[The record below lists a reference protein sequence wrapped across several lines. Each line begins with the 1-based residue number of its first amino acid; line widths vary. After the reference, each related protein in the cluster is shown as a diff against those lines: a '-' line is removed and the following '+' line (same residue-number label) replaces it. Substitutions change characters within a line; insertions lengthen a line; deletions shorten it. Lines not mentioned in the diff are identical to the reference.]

1 MKHLTGGILSHVFR
15 AVPFAW
21 CTAGDWTDF
30 RAAMDFMQFLD
41 MVIHVDKTLGVVI
54 GKYGTQVYAV
64 LFGIVF
70 CETGLVVMPFLP
82 GDSLLFIA
90 GAFCATGAMD
100 MWLLITLLIIAA
112 ISGNTVNYWVGKKVG
127 RSVFTRDYAWIDKKA
142 LHHTQAFFEKHGGK
156 TITLSRFVPIVRTF
170 APFVAGVSDMPFGRF
185 QFYNITGGVGWV
197 VSLVVAGYFF
207 GNIPIIRD
215 HLNTIVLLG
224 VCAAIVPIIIGGIWR
239 FYLKVVRSN

>member
-1 MKHLTGGILSHVFR
+1 
-15 AVPFAW
+15 
-21 CTAGDWTDF
+21 
-30 RAAMDFMQFLD
+30 MDFMQFLD
-41 MVIHVDKTLGVVI
+41 MVIHVDKTLGMVI
-54 GKYGTQVYAV
+54 SKYGTQVYVV

-100 MWLLITLLIIAA
+100 MWLLIALLVFAA

-127 RSVFTRDYAWIDKKA
+127 QSVFTRDYAWLDKKA

-170 APFVAGVSDMPFGRF
+170 APFVAGVSNMPFGRF

-197 VSLVVAGYFF
+197 VSLVIAGYFF